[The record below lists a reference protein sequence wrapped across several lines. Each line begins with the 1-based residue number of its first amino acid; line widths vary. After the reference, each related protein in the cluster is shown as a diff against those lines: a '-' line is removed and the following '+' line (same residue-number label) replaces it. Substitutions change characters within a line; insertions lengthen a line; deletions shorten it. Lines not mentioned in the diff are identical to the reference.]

1 MQRIK
6 MYNETRG
13 LVNKAVKRSG
23 GVTTMEKVKQSKK
36 ELLSHLED
44 IVGFIEASS
53 IAFDVGKTG
62 EAKRL
67 AVSIRVLLHD
77 TNNSKSLLGLLG
89 WKDGHSFL
97 NSAIPYDARNLVS
110 HHGLVGLRIGGD
122 TGGSYHAPLGDG
134 PPSRPYKYVKF
145 PDWWN
150 ENVIVDSKKQKFN
163 RRELILSLSNKDG
176 GAHVDPELDES
187 YANLTR
193 NNSVGWIT
201 SNGAG
206 EEPLM
211 DVEKHS
217 VRQIAYE
224 VMESIARMKSKHG
237 V

>member
-1 MQRIK
+1 MP
-6 MYNETRG
+6 
-13 LVNKAVKRSG
+13 
-23 GVTTMEKVKQSKK
+23 KVKQTKS

-44 IVGFIEASS
+44 IIGFIEASS
-53 IAFDVGKTG
+53 IAFDAGKTG

-77 TNNSKSLLGLLG
+77 TKSSKSLLGLLG

-97 NSAIPYDARNLVS
+97 NSAISYNPKNLMS

-122 TGGSYHAPLGDG
+122 TGGSYHAPLGEG

-145 PDWWN
+145 TDWWN

-193 NNSVGWIT
+193 NNTIGWMT
-201 SNGAG
+201 SKGEG

-217 VRQIAYE
+217 LRQMAYE
-224 VMESIARMKSKHG
+224 MTESIVKMKTKYR
-237 V
+237 VA